1 MSSSDESLEI
11 VGTGIATFALA
22 FLIVKGGIAND
33 GIGTRTEK

>member
-11 VGTGIATFALA
+11 VGTGMATFALA
-22 FLIVKGGIAND
+22 FLMVNGGIAND